1 MTNTTGNPRSPEMRI
16 RDKARRQELA
26 LRKSRRRDPQAPD
39 YNGHWLVPARQS
51 NGKIT
56 RIVYGGRHGTTL
68 EAIETWLD
76 TPRDQR

>member
-1 MTNTTGNPRSPEMRI
+1 MHPLSPEI
-16 RDKARRQELA
+16 RVRNKARRQGLA
-26 LRKSRRRDPQAPD
+26 LRKSRRRDPQALD
-39 YNGHWLVPARQS
+39 YGGHWLVPASQS

-68 EAIETWLD
+68 EDVEAWLD